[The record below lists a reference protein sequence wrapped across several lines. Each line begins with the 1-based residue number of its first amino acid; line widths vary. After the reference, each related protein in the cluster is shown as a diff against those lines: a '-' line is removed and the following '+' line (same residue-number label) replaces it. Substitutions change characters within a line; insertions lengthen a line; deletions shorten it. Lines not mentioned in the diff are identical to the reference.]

1 MSATIGGSKPDGG
14 RSWRRG
20 SAGLAL
26 VLLVAA
32 ILTSCGGSDT
42 GDRFTGGESL
52 ANPPQLVSEN
62 GVLRATLTAEEDK
75 VTVSGREVTAR
86 TYNGQFMPPTLVVN
100 PGDTIELTLVNEL
113 EHHTNIHFH
122 GFHVSPSGNS
132 DNIFLAVDPGTTR
145 HYRVEIPTFMPPG
158 EYWYH
163 SHAHPAAEE
172 QVLGG
177 LSGIIVVDGLTE
189 HLPSELKGI
198 TQRVFALKD
207 LQVNREGAIPSEN
220 IDSDARTTRL
230 VNGQLNPRVGIRPGE
245 TQLWRFANIGADI
258 WYRLHV
264 DGMKFHVIG
273 EDGNPVGELWEA
285 EDLILPPGK
294 RYEVLVQGP
303 PAGTYRL
310 DTLRFNQGPD
320 GDQYPKRTLA
330 TIRSAGDRETP
341 AELPTTFVPF
351 EDLSDVGIDR
361 RRTIV
366 FSEDPSTNRFF
377 INGRQFD
384 EDRVDE
390 PVTLGTL
397 EEWTVR
403 NTSKEIHPFH
413 IHVNDFQVMS
423 INGRPYDAHGWQDTV
438 PLPVGGEVVMRMQFN
453 DFTGKY
459 VFHCHIL
466 AHEDNGMMAVV
477 NVEP

>member
-1 MSATIGGSKPDGG
+1 
-14 RSWRRG
+14 
-20 SAGLAL
+20 
-26 VLLVAA
+26 LLPVAA
-32 ILTSCGGSDT
+32 VLTSCGGSD
-42 GDRFTGGESL
+42 GGSDRFTGGEQF
-52 ANPPQLVSEN
+52 ANPPQLVSKN
-62 GVLRATLTAEEDK
+62 GILRATLTAQEEK
-75 VTVSGREVTAR
+75 VTVSGRDVTAR
-86 TYNGQFMPPTLVVN
+86 AYNGEFIPPTLVVK
-100 PGDTIELTLVNEL
+100 PGDTIELTLVNKL

-122 GFHVSPSGNS
+122 GFHVSPSRNS
-132 DNIFLAVDPGTTR
+132 DNIFLMVEPGATQR
-145 HYRVEIPTFMPPG
+145 YRVEIPSSMPAG

-163 SHAHPAAEE
+163 SHSHPAAEE
-172 QVLGG
+172 QVFGG
-177 LSGIIVVDGLTE
+177 LSGIIVVDGLTQ
-189 HLPSELKGI
+189 HLPRELKGI

-207 LQVNREGAIPSEN
+207 LQVNGDDAIPSEN
-220 IDSDARTTRL
+220 INSAAPTTRL
-230 VNGQLNPRVGIRPGE
+230 VNGQLNPRVEIRPGE
-245 TQLWRFANIGADI
+245 TQLWRFGNIGADI

-264 DGMKFHVIG
+264 DGMTFHVIG

-285 EDLILPPGK
+285 DDLILPPGK

-310 DTLRFNQGPD
+310 DTLYFNQGPA

-330 TIRSAGDRETP
+330 TIRSSGNEQTP
-341 AELPTTFVPF
+341 AALPTTFVPF
-351 EDLSDVGIDR
+351 EDLSEISVDR

-366 FSEDPSTNRFF
+366 FSEDPSTNKFF

-390 PVTLGTL
+390 AVTLGTL

-403 NTSKEIHPFH
+403 NTSKELHPFH
-413 IHVNDFQVMS
+413 IHVNDFQVIS
-423 INGRPYDAHGWQDTV
+423 VNGRPYDAHGWQDTV
-438 PLPVGGEVVMRMQFN
+438 PLPVGGEVVIRMQFN

-477 NVEP
+477 DVAPGSK

>member
-1 MSATIGGSKPDGG
+1 
-14 RSWRRG
+14 
-20 SAGLAL
+20 
-26 VLLVAA
+26 VLPVAA
-32 ILTSCGGSDT
+32 ILTSCGGSGDG
-42 GDRFTGGESL
+42 GDRFTGGQPL
-52 ANPPQLVSEN
+52 ANPPQLVSKN
-62 GVLRATLTAEEDK
+62 GVLRATLTAEEGK

-86 TYNGQFMPPTLVVN
+86 TYNGKFMPPTLVVK
-100 PGDTIELTLVNEL
+100 PGDTIELTLVNKL
-113 EHHTNIHFH
+113 DHDTNIHFH
-122 GFHVSPSGNS
+122 GFHVSPSRNS
-132 DNIFLAVDPGTTR
+132 DNIFLMVKPGTTQR
-145 HYRVEIPTFMPPG
+145 YRVKIPSFMPPG

-163 SHAHPAAEE
+163 SHAHPLAEE
-172 QVLGG
+172 QVFGG
-177 LSGIIVVDGLTE
+177 LSGIIVVDGLTQ
-189 HLPSELKGI
+189 HLPRDLKGV

-207 LQVNREGAIPSEN
+207 VQVKRDSLIPSGN
-220 IDSDARTTRL
+220 IDSDAPTTRL
-230 VNGQLNPRVGIRPGE
+230 VNGQLNPRVEIRPGE

-264 DGMKFHVIG
+264 NGMTFHVVG

-285 EDLILPPGK
+285 DELILPPGK

-303 PAGTYRL
+303 RAGTYRL
-310 DTLRFNQGPD
+310 DTLYFDQGPA

-330 TIRSAGDRETP
+330 TIESSGDEQTP
-341 AELPTTFVPF
+341 VKLPTTFVPF
-351 EDLSDVGIDR
+351 EDLSQIDVDR

-384 EDRVDE
+384 EDRVNE
-390 PVTLGTL
+390 RVTLGTL

-403 NTSKEIHPFH
+403 NTAKELHPFH
-413 IHVNDFQVMS
+413 IHVNDFQVIS
-423 INGRPYDAHGWQDTV
+423 VNGRPYDAHGWQDTV
-438 PLPVGGEVVMRMQFN
+438 ALPIGGEVVMRMQFN

-477 NVEP
+477 DVVPGAK